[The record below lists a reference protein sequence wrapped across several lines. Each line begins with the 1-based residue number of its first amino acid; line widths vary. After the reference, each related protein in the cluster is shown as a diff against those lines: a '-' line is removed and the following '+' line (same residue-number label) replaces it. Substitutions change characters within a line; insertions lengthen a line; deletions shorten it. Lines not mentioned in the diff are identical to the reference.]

1 MISVTGT
8 YEHNMDAKGRLFI
21 PAKLREDLGG
31 ICYLTMGIDNCLA
44 IYPLES
50 WEVFTEKFASLPM
63 SKSRQMR
70 PLFANAV
77 KCEPDSQG
85 RVVIPQA
92 LRQYAGLTKEIV
104 IIGVHNRAEIW
115 DAEAWKETQEEM
127 TPAKMAELLENLEV

>member
-85 RVVIPQA
+85 RVVIPQV

-127 TPAKMAELLENLEV
+127 TPAKMAELLESLEV

>member
-127 TPAKMAELLENLEV
+127 TPAKMAELLESLEV